1 MFAFRKGKAIM
12 LLKKNSVV
20 QRSIILSLVVM
31 NSMAAKESEKWISD
45 HVKIAHVG
53 NFALPL
59 SQQPAPLFSFGQN
72 LVDKHDFLAFINYN
86 QLKGPRSNFIDMV
99 PSILYGV
106 TDTLSLFVELPIA
119 AKFMHEGSKS
129 HGVSDLIVQLEQIV
143 YAVETPVSVNEI
155 TAVGHMS
162 FPTGSFEKTPST
174 GFGSPT
180 FFLGVTLSRY
190 KPDWYY
196 FSSFGGLITTMYKNH
211 KIGNLFFYQ
220 FGVGRNIAYKTDGW
234 ILNWMVELDGT
245 YKQRDKVC
253 NIIDPNSGSNTIIIG
268 PSIFFSTQRFEMDG
282 GIAVVADQHLF
293 GRETRDHFFASF
305 YAGWKF

>member
-1 MFAFRKGKAIM
+1 M
-12 LLKKNSVV
+12 LLIKSSVV
-20 QRSIILSLVVM
+20 KRSAILSLVIM
-31 NSMAAKESEKWISD
+31 NIMTAKESEKWVEG
-45 HVKIAHVG
+45 HVDIVRVG

-72 LVDKHDFLAFINYN
+72 LVDKHDLLVFGNYN
-86 QLKGPRSNFIDMV
+86 QLKGPRANFITAI

-106 TDTLSLFVELPIA
+106 TDRLSLFVELPVA
-119 AKFMHEGSKS
+119 AKFVHEDARS
-129 HGVSDLIVQLEQIV
+129 HGVSDLTVQLEQVV
-143 YAVETPVSVNEI
+143 YAAETRTSINEI
-155 TAVGHMS
+155 TAVGNMS
-162 FPTGSFEKTPST
+162 FPTGSFSKTPST

-180 FFLGVTLSRY
+180 FFLGVTLSRS

-196 FSSFGGLITTMYKNH
+196 FSSFGGLITTMYKNN
-211 KIGNLFFYQ
+211 KIGNLFLYQ

-253 NIIDPNSGSNTIIIG
+253 GLINCDSGSNTVILG
-268 PSIFFSTQRFEMDG
+268 PSIFFSTRRFEMDG
-282 GIAVVADQHLF
+282 GIAAVIDQHLF
-293 GRETRDHFFASF
+293 GRETRDRWLASY